1 MTETVP
7 IKLPTQTKELALNG
21 NCRYNLD
28 GDSICLNIQEIA
40 NNRSSST
47 TSSDLSVELWALPRP
62 YEGGAFSGHAL
73 TMCYLPPLSGQQSL
87 RNWEYCQPIQSP
99 PEGYWYLT
107 LMLREAENGVY
118 VTRDHVNFPNRIK
131 ADYKLT
137 LSFA

>member
-1 MTETVP
+1 MIEPVQ
-7 IKLPTQTKELALNG
+7 IKLPTVNKEIALNG

-40 NNRSSST
+40 NNRT
-47 TSSDLSVELWALPRP
+47 QHTVSSDLSAELWALTQP
-62 YEGGAFSGHAL
+62 YQGGAFCGHAL
-73 TMCYLPPLSGQQSL
+73 AICHLGILNGQQSL
-87 RNWEYCQPIQSP
+87 RNWEYTQPIQSP

-118 VTRDHVNFPNRIK
+118 VTRDHVNFPDRIK
-131 ADYKLT
+131 ADYKLS